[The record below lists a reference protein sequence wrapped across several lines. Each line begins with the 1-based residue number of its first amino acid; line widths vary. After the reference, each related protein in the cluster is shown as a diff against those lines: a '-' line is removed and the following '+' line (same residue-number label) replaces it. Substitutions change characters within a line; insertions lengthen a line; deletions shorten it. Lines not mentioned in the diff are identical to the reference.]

1 MNLGKSYMEMVME
14 IFTRELYS
22 IQYSKLK
29 LSLITSMF
37 LFSSDQL
44 TDLIESCVNILGK
57 LALFWILACYLRW
70 VNAGFKKY
78 RDVGLQCCNVLIGV
92 RIQKSRLNK
101 TEDKTKTLTYVLP
114 WLGRSSL
121 EGSQC
126 CFCESCSMKRELG
139 RWI

>member
-57 LALFWILACYLRW
+57 LALFWILACYLR
-70 VNAGFKKY
+70 
-78 RDVGLQCCNVLIGV
+78 
-92 RIQKSRLNK
+92 
-101 TEDKTKTLTYVLP
+101 
-114 WLGRSSL
+114 
-121 EGSQC
+121 
-126 CFCESCSMKRELG
+126 
-139 RWI
+139 